1 MELLSSKARQS
12 RSAPGGREAPDWRD
26 SQAPRDAQDSEF
38 PADLSP
44 LAWVQE
50 ELRRSLETVHKS
62 LRRYLRDG
70 ETRLSNFAALAVSA
84 TEGQAS
90 SPLTA
95 AAAQLHQVAGVL
107 SLVGLP
113 AGATVLRA
121 AEQAVSNLAQHPA
134 TIDLPK
140 VEIIERADFALLSLI
155 SRMLAGTPASP
166 LSLFPSFRELQT
178 LNGAERV
185 HPADLWTFD
194 WRWRELPEDVTAQ
207 AQPAAALR
215 GPFESTLLKQMREPS
230 ETMARAYAAKLSDLC
245 AALAAG
251 LVGAPRSRTLWQLAA
266 AMFEAQA
273 QGLLQAD
280 PFVKRLGSRLLA
292 QLRAVDKGDAA
303 VNERLA
309 HDLLFFC
316 AQSASPGP
324 NETAPRLLVVRANF
338 NLPEQPPGDYEDESL
353 GRIDPAWVT
362 QGRRR
367 VSAAKESWGTVAEG
381 ETHRLAGLDEQFAS
395 LADSLQRLFP
405 SGAVLGE
412 MLQRAVVSTLRSG
425 KPPPAPLA
433 MEIATSLLY
442 VEAALDDQAFD
453 QPEQAQRVKR
463 LASRIESVARG
474 GTPEPLEAW
483 MEDLYRRVSDRQTLG
498 SVVHELRANLA
509 EVERLADEYFRDPNK
524 RERLIPVPGQLSAMR
539 GVLTV
544 LGLGHAAQACLRM
557 RDEVDRLANTEVDVE
572 RATPRELFDRLA
584 NNLGALGFLID
595 MLGVQPALAKRM
607 FVFDEASGRLSPLMG
622 RNHAESAADVAAAAP
637 APSVGPVPALAL
649 SVPAVPVLP
658 PMPARPAQA
667 AQPPASFDPEMRE
680 IFLEEAT
687 EVLGNAR
694 EALAKLRS
702 EGQSREQLTV
712 LRRAFHTLKGSS
724 RMVGLEDFGEGAW
737 ACEQLYNVRLSD
749 ALPPPGNDHLLDF
762 SAQALD
768 YLGQWC
774 EQIAGQREGLH
785 YSGPLRHGADALRLQ
800 GVLVSLAEEEA
811 KANQASTEAAIAAA
825 DETAELA
832 APPAPMPA
840 ARPVAEPVSA
850 PVPVPAL
857 PPSLLE
863 PKSEAEPEA
872 LRQDPP
878 PLDLGLTE
886 ARIFEPSAAAPAA
899 SPVSAERPAFQATEL
914 SPSQELAQ
922 PQPLEFPAT
931 SYSSFPSTE
940 MAPSLQPELPGEAA
954 AREPAPA
961 PSDAEVQAEFLALL
975 EPEQAQA
982 IAAIL
987 SPAASPES
995 PPAAAEA
1002 SARPLAEDEQPFELR
1017 LPDELLR
1024 PAEPQIPALA
1034 GNDFELPEFEL
1045 RLDLGEELPPAP
1057 SEPPTVA
1064 RAYLDDADLP
1074 TLTEATSLGEAMAL
1088 SQAHGLPVL
1097 TEELPQP
1104 ALEAGAEA
1112 PAASAA
1118 LSGILD
1124 LPGLQGEVPLPQ
1136 VPSDA
1141 ALLTSLDG
1149 LLDAVPAEAPHEASA
1164 ELMEALAAAAD
1175 EGLRPLAGHELAEP
1189 EPTPLSPTP
1198 SHPPVLELVRNTAP
1212 PELAVEAGLR
1222 AAEVE
1227 EESVKVIGPIRV
1239 SITLFNIFLNEADE
1253 LSRRLGTSLAEWAV
1267 ELAGTVPANCEPL
1280 AHALAGNAAAVQ
1292 FEDLSSLARALE
1304 HALGRAQRTRHY
1316 SEAEAQMFVQAA
1328 DEIRHLL
1335 HQFAAGFLRPHD
1347 PATVALLQAYQ
1358 PEADPELDQD
1368 SRRLD
1373 LEEELP
1379 QPAIPAAPPA
1389 ARPAALDDE
1398 VEPGLPDAIDPELFP
1413 IFADEAQELLGEL
1426 HAALRSWLSQAHE
1439 RSAGAACMRALHTFK
1454 GGARLSGA
1462 MRLGEQAHVLE
1473 SAVERALAQAD
1484 GHEMPALEEL
1494 LALQAGGDA
1503 LAASFEALRAGLQAP
1518 AAAPQAFLEPVPEAA
1533 EAVAAPAPSGVIGA
1547 AVPAA
1552 TGAIDWSRFVETGHA
1567 DGFGSSDAA
1576 ASGLQ
1581 AMVRVR
1587 GSLLERMAAQAGE
1600 VSIRRT
1606 RLESELAQ
1614 MKGALLDLDDNL
1626 DRLRAQLRE
1635 LELQAEAQMGSQQEQ
1650 LQRAAEHFDPLEF
1663 DRYTRFQELTR
1674 MLAESVGDV
1683 ATVQRSLQRNVQLG
1697 EDELAAQSRL
1707 TRELQDDL
1715 LRTRMVEFDS
1725 LSERMHRVVR
1735 QAARDTGKQAEL
1747 SIVGGQT
1754 ELDRSMLERMGGAFE
1769 HLLRNSVSHGIETP
1783 AARVLAGKP
1792 AQGHIR
1798 LSLQQEGNE
1807 VLLNFSDDGAG
1818 LDLPRIRQRAIEM
1831 GLMSAEAAHTLAD
1844 AELMQL
1850 IFRPGFSTASEVTET
1865 SGRGV
1870 GMDVVRAEVATLGGT
1885 IETASSSG
1893 QGSSFTLRL
1902 PLTTALTQVVLLRC
1916 GEQSV
1921 AVPASL
1927 MDSVQRLANDQLE
1940 QAYAKGV
1947 LSQAGQELPFYW
1959 LGGLLGQAGRGVAHG
1974 KTASI
1979 VFMRNSQQR
1988 LALHVDEVLGNQEVV
2003 VKHLGPQL
2011 SRVPGLAGISLL
2023 ASGDVALIYNPHAL
2037 ASWYGLAAQQR
2048 LRDLH
2053 AQAEQ
2058 ALAGQQQGTTD
2069 VAAEEAQQLAPL
2081 ILVVDDSLTVRRVT
2095 QRLLEREGYRVQLA
2109 KDGLDAMERLAE
2121 EELPALVLSDIEMP
2135 RMDGFDL
2142 VRNMRGDS
2150 RLAGLPVIMITSRIA
2165 QKHRDY
2171 AQELGVDHY
2180 LGKPYDEDQLLK
2192 LIDGYTSTHIPGGGS
2207 GA

>member
-1 MELLSSKARQS
+1 M
-12 RSAPGGREAPDWRD
+12 
-26 SQAPRDAQDSEF
+26 PRDAQDSEL

-62 LRRYLRDG
+62 LRRHLRDG
-70 ETRLSNFAALAVSA
+70 ETRLSNFTALAGGA
-84 TEGQAS
+84 AEGQAQ
-90 SPLTA
+90 SPLLA

-134 TIDLPK
+134 NIDLPK

-155 SRMLAGTPASP
+155 SRLLAGTPASA
-166 LSLFPSFRELQT
+166 LSLFPSFRELQA
-178 LNGAERV
+178 LNGAERI

-194 WRWRELPEDVTAQ
+194 WRWRELPEDVSAQ
-207 AQPAAALR
+207 AQSPAALR
-215 GPFESTLLKQMREPS
+215 GPFEATLLKQMREPS

-245 AALAAG
+245 AALAAD

-273 QGLLQAD
+273 QGLLVAD

-316 AQSASPGP
+316 AQSALPGP
-324 NETAPRLLVVRANF
+324 NESAPRLLVVRANF
-338 NLPEQPPGDYEDESL
+338 NLPDQPPGDYEDETL

-405 SGAVLGE
+405 GGAVLGE

-433 MEIATSLLY
+433 MEVATSLLY

-509 EVERLADEYFRDPNK
+509 EVERLADEYFRDPSK

-572 RATPRELFDRLA
+572 RAAPRELFDRLA
-584 NNLGALGFLID
+584 NNLGALGFMID

-622 RNHAESAADVAAAAP
+622 RNHAEAAADMAPLATAAAP
-637 APSVGPVPALAL
+637 AISPVPAHAHAHA
-649 SVPAVPVLP
+649 PAPAAAPVLP

-667 AQPPASFDPEMRE
+667 AQAPASFDPEMRE
-680 IFLEEAT
+680 IFLEEAS
-687 EVLGNAR
+687 EVLANAR

-762 SAQALD
+762 SAEALD

-774 EQIAGQREGLH
+774 EEIAAQGEGAAEPVPVPVPVH
-785 YSGPLRHGADALRLQ
+785 YSGPLRHAADALRLQ
-800 GVLVSLAEEEA
+800 GLRVSLLEQAEPAVHAPAESSPELTPEPA
-811 KANQASTEAAIAAA
+811 AEPSPAPLLQAPDLPVLE
-825 DETAELA
+825 ELA
-832 APPAPMPA
+832 AVEAVPEPSAESVAEAEPAPVSSP
-840 ARPVAEPVSA
+840 EPS
-850 PVPVPAL
+850 PVPVEAG
-857 PPSLLE
+857 PP
-863 PKSEAEPEA
+863 
-872 LRQDPP
+872 
-878 PLDLGLTE
+878 DLGLTE
-886 ARIFEPSAAAPAA
+886 PRIFEPAATLAEAAPE
-899 SPVSAERPAFQATEL
+899 PSAVPQERAAFQATEL
-914 SPSQELAQ
+914 SP
-922 PQPLEFPAT
+922 PLEFALTQQVEFPAT
-931 SYSSFPSTE
+931 SHIAFPPTE
-940 MAPSLQPELPGEAA
+940 MAERLVLDLPPEATPVPA
-954 AREPAPA
+954 EPAQP
-961 PSDAEVQAEFLALL
+961 PEPTDAEVQAEFLALL

-982 IAAIL
+982 MAAVLHLAEPTSAPAL
-987 SPAASPES
+987 S
-995 PPAAAEA
+995 
-1002 SARPLAEDEQPFELR
+1002 LDEDEQPFVLQ
-1017 LPDELLR
+1017 LPDEVLAASNTP
-1024 PAEPQIPALA
+1024 PAGA
-1034 GNDFELPEFEL
+1034 DFELPEFEL
-1045 RLDLGEELPPAP
+1045 RLDLGEELPPVPA
-1057 SEPPTVA
+1057 EPPTPE
-1064 RAYLDDADLP
+1064 RDYLSDADLP
-1074 TLTEATSLGEAMAL
+1074 TLTESTSLSEALAL
-1088 SQAHGLPVL
+1088 SQGQGLPVL
-1097 TEELPQP
+1097 TEELTPDLAP
-1104 ALEAGAEA
+1104 TLTDAAAEEVPTLEALPEV
-1112 PAASAA
+1112 SE
-1118 LSGILD
+1118 SDID
-1124 LPGLQGEVPLPQ
+1124 LL
-1136 VPSDA
+1136 A
-1141 ALLTSLDG
+1141 SLDG
-1149 LLDAVPAEAPHEASA
+1149 LLDAVPTEPPVAAPP
-1164 ELMEALAAAAD
+1164 ELMEALAAS
-1175 EGLRPLAGHELAEP
+1175 EELAPLAEP
-1189 EPTPLSPTP
+1189 EPEPEHLAEMPHEAEAEATAELGADAEAEIAAAPTP
-1198 SHPPVLELVRNTAP
+1198 SHAPVLELVRNTPP
-1212 PELAVEAGLR
+1212 PEVLQEQELR
-1222 AAEVE
+1222 AAETE

-1292 FEDLSSLARALE
+1292 FEDLSTLARALE

-1347 PATVALLQAYQ
+1347 PATLALLQAYQ
-1358 PEADPELDQD
+1358 PEADPELDLD

-1379 QPAIPAAPPA
+1379 HKPSLAPI
-1389 ARPAALDDE
+1389 PAALDDE

-1413 IFADEAQELLGEL
+1413 IFADEAQELLSEL

-1462 MRLGEQAHVLE
+1462 MQLGEQAHVLE

-1494 LALQAGGDA
+1494 LALQAGADA
-1503 LAASFEALRAGLQAP
+1503 LAASFEALRAAQQAP
-1518 AAAPQAFLEPVPEAA
+1518 QTAAALPELTEPAQPAAEGLAPALGQALPQA
-1533 EAVAAPAPSGVIGA
+1533 VATPGA
-1547 AVPAA
+1547 
-1552 TGAIDWSRFVETGHA
+1552 GIDWSRFVETGQ
-1567 DGFGSSDAA
+1567 DTGFGSEAGA
-1576 ASGLQ
+1576 GLQ

-1754 ELDRSMLERMGGAFE
+1754 ELDRSVLERMAGAFE
-1769 HLLRNSVSHGIETP
+1769 HLLRNSVGHGIEAP
-1783 AARVLAGKP
+1783 EARVAAGKP
-1792 AQGHIR
+1792 AQGQLR

-1818 LDLPRIRQRAIEM
+1818 LDLPRIRERAIEL
-1831 GLMSAEAAHTLAD
+1831 GLMPAEAVKALAD

-1850 IFRPGFSTASEVTET
+1850 IFRPGFSTATEVTET

-1885 IETASSSG
+1885 IETSSSTG

-1927 MDSVQRLANDQLE
+1927 MDSVQRLPNDQLE
-1940 QAYAKGV
+1940 QAYAKGT
-1947 LSQAGQELPFYW
+1947 LNQAGQELPFYW
-1959 LGGLLGQAGRGVAHG
+1959 LGGLLGQQGRGIAHG

-1979 VFMRNSQQR
+1979 VYMRNSQQR

-2003 VKHLGPQL
+2003 VKNLGPQL

-2037 ASWYGLAAQQR
+2037 ASWYGIAAQQR

-2053 AQAEQ
+2053 AQAQQE
-2058 ALAGQQQGTTD
+2058 LAGAHLGAAE
-2069 VAAEEAQQLAPL
+2069 VAAEDELQLAPL

-2142 VRNMRGDS
+2142 VRNMRGDA

-2192 LIDGYTSTHIPGGGS
+2192 LIDGYTSTHIPDGGS

>member
-1 MELLSSKARQS
+1 MSSNPRQS
-12 RSAPGGREAPDWRD
+12 RTASGGRDVPEFRD
-26 SQAPRDAQDSEF
+26 SQLPRDAQDSEL
-38 PADLSP
+38 PVDLSP

-62 LRRYLRDG
+62 LRRHLRDG
-70 ETRLSNFAALAVSA
+70 ETRLSSFAALAGGTAEGSA
-84 TEGQAS
+84 H
-90 SPLTA
+90 SPLLA

-134 TIDLPK
+134 HIDLPK

-155 SRMLAGTPASP
+155 SRMLAGTPASA
-166 LSLFPSFRELQT
+166 LSLFPSFRELQA
-178 LNGAERV
+178 LNGVERI

-194 WRWRELPEDVTAQ
+194 WRWRELPEDVSAQ
-207 AQPAAALR
+207 AQAPAALR
-215 GPFESTLLKQMREPS
+215 GPFEAALLRQMRES
-230 ETMARAYAAKLSDLC
+230 NKAMARAYAAKLSDLC
-245 AALAAG
+245 AALAAA
-251 LVGAPRSRTLWQLAA
+251 LVGAPRSRMLWQLAA
-266 AMFEAQA
+266 AQFEAQA
-273 QGLLQAD
+273 QGLLVAD

-316 AQSASPGP
+316 AQSALPGP
-324 NETAPRLLVVRANF
+324 KESAPRLLVVRANF
-338 NLPEQPPGDYEDESL
+338 NLPDQPPGDYEDESL
-353 GRIDPAWVT
+353 GRIDPAWVS

-367 VSAAKESWGTVAEG
+367 VGAAKESWGTVAEG

-405 SGAVLGE
+405 GGAVLGE

-433 MEIATSLLY
+433 MEVATSLLY

-463 LASRIESVARG
+463 LAGRIESVARG
-474 GTPEPLEAW
+474 ATPEPLEAW

-498 SVVHELRANLA
+498 SVVHELRASLA
-509 EVERLADEYFRDPNK
+509 EVERLADEYFRDPSQ

-544 LGLGHAAQACLRM
+544 LGLSHAAQACVRM
-557 RDEVDRLANTEVDVE
+557 RDEVDRLASTEVDVA
-572 RATPRELFDRLA
+572 RAAPRELFDRLA

-607 FVFDEASGRLSPLMG
+607 FVFDEATGRLSPLMG
-622 RNHAESAADVAAAAP
+622 RNHAEAAADMAA
-637 APSVGPVPALAL
+637 PVPA
-649 SVPAVPVLP
+649 PAAASSPAPASAPVLP
-658 PMPARPAQA
+658 PMPARPVQV

-680 IFLEEAT
+680 IFMEEAR
-687 EVLGNAR
+687 EVLLTAR

-749 ALPPPGNDHLLDF
+749 ALPPSGNEHLLDF
-762 SAQALD
+762 SAEALD

-774 EQIAGQREGLH
+774 EQIAAPQPGLSEPLH

-800 GVLVSLAEEEA
+800 GLRVPLLEEPAEP
-811 KANQASTEAAIAAA
+811 
-825 DETAELA
+825 A
-832 APPAPMPA
+832 APAMP
-840 ARPVAEPVSA
+840 
-850 PVPVPAL
+850 
-857 PPSLLE
+857 
-863 PKSEAEPEA
+863 
-872 LRQDPP
+872 
-878 PLDLGLTE
+878 DLGLTE
-886 ARIFEPSAAAPAA
+886 PSIFEPAAAVPPEPAVA
-899 SPVSAERPAFQATEL
+899 APEHAGFQSTEL
-914 SPSQELAQ
+914 GS
-922 PQPLEFPAT
+922 PLEFALTQQLEFPVTHHIDLPPTEVVERLLLDLPPEAT
-931 SYSSFPSTE
+931 PVPDE
-940 MAPSLQPELPGEAA
+940 PVQP
-954 AREPAPA
+954 PAPT
-961 PSDAEVQAEFLALL
+961 DAEVQAEFLALL

-982 IAAIL
+982 IAAVL
-987 SPAASPES
+987 HPAEAPEQATAAFAPAPGLDEDE
-995 PPAAAEA
+995 PPFVLQLPDEA
-1002 SARPLAEDEQPFELR
+1002 SAVASAP
-1017 LPDELLR
+1017 
-1024 PAEPQIPALA
+1024 PAE
-1034 GNDFELPEFEL
+1034 FELPEFEL
-1045 RLDLGEELPPAP
+1045 RLDLGEELPPVPA
-1057 SEPPTVA
+1057 EPPTPE
-1064 RAYLDDADLP
+1064 RSYLSDADLP
-1074 TLTEATSLGEAMAL
+1074 TLTESASLDEALAR
-1088 SQAHGLPVL
+1088 SQGDAPPVW
-1097 TEELPQP
+1097 EETQVPTGID
-1104 ALEAGAEA
+1104 AGAPVDEA
-1112 PAASAA
+1112 SVPEALAEAAASAA
-1118 LSGILD
+1118 
-1124 LPGLQGEVPLPQ
+1124 GEPLN
-1136 VPSDA
+1136 DA
-1141 ALLTSLDG
+1141 ALLSSLDG
-1149 LLDAVPAEAPHEASA
+1149 LLDVVPAEPAVA
-1164 ELMEALAAAAD
+1164 EPADLLEALAAPEQAPLEAQAEAEAD
-1175 EGLRPLAGHELAEP
+1175 AVPLP
-1189 EPTPLSPTP
+1189 SPA
-1198 SHPPVLELVRNTAP
+1198 PVLELVRNTPP
-1212 PELAVEAGLR
+1212 PELLQEQEQR
-1222 AAEVE
+1222 AAESE

-1253 LSRRLGTSLAEWAV
+1253 LSRRLGTSLAEWAL

-1292 FEDLSSLARALE
+1292 FEDLSTLARALE

-1328 DEIRHLL
+1328 DEIRQLL

-1347 PATVALLQAYQ
+1347 PATLALLQAYQ
-1358 PEADPELDQD
+1358 PEADPELELD

-1373 LEEELP
+1373 LDEELP
-1379 QPAIPAAPPA
+1379 QSAPFAASAAPI
-1389 ARPAALDDE
+1389 PAALDDE
-1398 VEPGLPDAIDPELFP
+1398 VEPGLPDAIDAELFP
-1413 IFADEAQELLGEL
+1413 IFEDEAQELLGEL
-1426 HAALRSWLSQAHE
+1426 HAALRSWVSQAHE

-1462 MRLGEQAHVLE
+1462 MRLGEQAHELE
-1473 SAVERALAQAD
+1473 TAVERALAQAD

-1494 LALQAGGDA
+1494 LALQAGADA
-1503 LAASFEALRAGLQAP
+1503 LAASLETLRAAQHAPSVAP
-1518 AAAPQAFLEPVPEAA
+1518 AAPAVPQPAEHLVAA
-1533 EAVAAPAPSGVIGA
+1533 EASAPASDEAQAAPSAG
-1547 AVPAA
+1547 
-1552 TGAIDWSRFVETGHA
+1552 IDWSRFVETDPEA
-1567 DGFGSSDAA
+1567 GFGSEFA

-1626 DRLRAQLRE
+1626 DRVRAQLRE

-1683 ATVQRSLQRNVQLG
+1683 ATLQRSLQRNVQLG

-1754 ELDRSMLERMGGAFE
+1754 ELDRSVLERMGGAFE
-1769 HLLRNSVSHGIETP
+1769 HLLRNSVGHGIETP
-1783 AARVLAGKP
+1783 DVRLAAGKP
-1792 AQGHIR
+1792 AQGQLR

-1818 LDLPRIRQRAIEM
+1818 LDLPRIRERAIELA
-1831 GLMSAEAAHTLAD
+1831 LMPAEAVQALSD

-1850 IFRPGFSTASEVTET
+1850 IFRPGFSTATEVTET

-1885 IETASSSG
+1885 IETASSTG
-1893 QGSSFTLRL
+1893 QGSNFTLRL

-1927 MDSVQRLANDQLE
+1927 MDSVQRLPNDQLE
-1940 QAYAKGV
+1940 QAYATGT

-1959 LGGLLGQAGRGVAHG
+1959 LGGLLGQPGRGVAHG

-2003 VKHLGPQL
+2003 VKHLGSQL

-2037 ASWYGLAAQQR
+2037 ASWYGLAAQQG

-2053 AQAEQ
+2053 VQAQQ
-2058 ALAGQQQGTTD
+2058 ALAGEQLGAAAA
-2069 VAAEEAQQLAPL
+2069 AAEDEPQLAPL

-2142 VRNMRGDS
+2142 VRNMRGDA

-2192 LIDGYTSTHIPGGGS
+2192 LIDGYTSTHIPDGGS